1 MSKRKKN
8 MGPRKWT
15 IAQKDYLR
23 SLLNETDANGNP
35 FPRQVV
41 VVFLNKKFPTR
52 PRTLKAV
59 EAMTKIL
66 RDETKAEELAEK
78 IVRVKP
84 KPKPKTVEVETIV
97 SSKITPKKAKKGRGH
112 HVDTTNSGKGW
123 TTTDDRFLV
132 ENWSAIDSVREKV
145 ANHLGRTTLGCQAR
159 LWKVKKNTDY
169 YHTLVGNVNVTI
181 HNTIP
186 GKPGLLEKLLTYLI
200 NRRANKQ
207 AKKVEKL
214 QQQLAEMSVKYEN

>member
-15 IAQKDYLR
+15 TAQKDYLR
-23 SLLNETDANGNP
+23 SLLKETDANGNP

-52 PRTLKAV
+52 PRTLKGV
-59 EAMTKIL
+59 EAMSKIL
-66 RDETKAEELAEK
+66 RDEDIAEELAAK

-84 KPKPKTVEVETIV
+84 KPKKIVLRVDEVSKPKKTKKRKMVET
-97 SSKITPKKAKKGRGH
+97 S
-112 HVDTTNSGKGW
+112 NSGKTW
-123 TTTDDRFLV
+123 THADDRYLIQ
-132 ENWSAIDSVREKV
+132 NWSAIDSVQSMVTEKLV
-145 ANHLGRTTLGCQAR
+145 RSISGCTGRMY
-159 LWKVKKNTDY
+159 KIKKDKEY
-169 YHTLVGNVNVTI
+169 YHKLIGNISDHHHHPHPV
-181 HNTIP
+181 P
-186 GKPGLLEKLLTYLI
+186 GKPGLMERLLTWLV

-214 QQQLAEMSVKYEN
+214 QRQLAEMGVKNGD